1 MKTLEFAHRGAIHN
15 EKKEIIYVENTKEA
29 ILEGLRLSDGVEID
43 IICVGEEKKIWWVCH
58 DYDLGRLGSNQTLAT
73 ATTKTKLHDGNSFG
87 YLLSLKD
94 LLITLPKL
102 GTDKKKFINIEI
114 KPHNGLPT
122 DNDLHEVL
130 QMINQFSKNNNYH
143 CFFSS
148 FDQEIVKKMSLNARV
163 GYLFD
168 EISEVNQLDNINKNV
183 FVITVQHNENT
194 DTMLTT
200 ITKKFGQ
207 LGGIYF
213 PTRESYFQNHERY
226 KNREDIKVMYCEPL
240 IRNH

>member
-15 EKKEIIYVENTKEA
+15 DLKEIIYVENTKEA

-43 IICVGEEKKIWWVCH
+43 IMCVGEEKKIWWVCH
-58 DYDLGRLGSNQTLAT
+58 DYDLGRLGSKQTLRT

-94 LLITLPKL
+94 LLITLTNL

-122 DNDLHEVL
+122 DNDLHEVV
-130 QMINQFSKNNNYH
+130 QMINQFTKNSNYH

-148 FDQEIVKKMSLNARV
+148 FDQEIVNKMSLNARV

-168 EISEVNQLDNINKNV
+168 NVKDFNQLKSVNNNV

-194 DTMLTT
+194 DAMLTT

-213 PTRESYFQNHERY
+213 PTRESYFQNHKRY
-226 KNREDIKVMYCEPL
+226 KDREDIKVMYCEPL